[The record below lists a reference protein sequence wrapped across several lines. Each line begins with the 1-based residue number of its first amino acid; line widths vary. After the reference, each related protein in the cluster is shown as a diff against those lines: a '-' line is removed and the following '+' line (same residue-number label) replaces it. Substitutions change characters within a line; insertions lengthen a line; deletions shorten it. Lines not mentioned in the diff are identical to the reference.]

1 MIILVAKARRQSD
14 LKKLEYEI
22 IEKMDS
28 MRFGLNRLNPVR
40 KDQKK
45 SAKTAK
51 TGNTRAVLKKKHL
64 QRLNLEEATAIWETD
79 GKNENLNSKLIL
91 GI

>member
-40 KDQKK
+40 KDEK
-45 SAKTAK
+45 
-51 TGNTRAVLKKKHL
+51 
-64 QRLNLEEATAIWETD
+64 NLP
-79 GKNENLNSKLIL
+79 KLPRPEIPEL
-91 GI
+91 C